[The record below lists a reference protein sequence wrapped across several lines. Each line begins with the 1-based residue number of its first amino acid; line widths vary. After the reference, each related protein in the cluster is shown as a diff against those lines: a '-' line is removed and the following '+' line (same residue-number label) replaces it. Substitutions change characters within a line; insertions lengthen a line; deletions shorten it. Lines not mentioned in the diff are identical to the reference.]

1 MQVVADPAVARW
13 VADRIPG
20 LARGFG
26 PCASIGVIDDAGR
39 AVAGFVFHDLQ
50 TWPTGSTMQL
60 SLASDSPRWL
70 LQRHSI
76 ARAALHYPFYQQGV
90 WKVWTAIPHTSERTL
105 KLGLTFGFTREAMLV
120 DHFGRKK
127 HAMISRMFRKDYD
140 RVYGVNS
147 GQKHP
152 SSANAA

>member
-1 MQVVADPAVARW
+1 MRVIADPSVAKW
-13 VADRIPG
+13 VQDRIPG

-26 PCASIGVIDDAGR
+26 PCAAIGVVDEENR
-39 AVAGFVFHDLQ
+39 PMAGFVFHDLQ
-50 TWPTGSTMQL
+50 VWPGGDTMQL

-70 LQRHSI
+70 WQRHSI
-76 ARAALHYPFYQQGV
+76 ARAVLHYPFYQQGV

-120 DHFGRKK
+120 DHFGRKR

-140 RVYGVNS
+140 RTYGVTV
-147 GQKHP
+147 GQEHTA
-152 SSANAA
+152 SANAG